1 MVAHIDHVVALV
13 GADHVGLG
21 SDFDGVEALPAGLE
35 DVSKL
40 PNLVRRLLEKGYTD
54 ADVEKILG
62 GNLLRVWAEVERIGR
77 ELRAGS

>member
-1 MVAHIDHVVALV
+1 MAHIDHVVAIA
-13 GADHVGLG
+13 GIDHVGLG
-21 SDFDGVEALPAGLE
+21 SDFDGVEALPTGLE

-40 PNLVRRLLEKGYTD
+40 PNLVRRLLEKGYAE

-62 GNLLRVWAEVERIGR
+62 GNLLRVWTEVERIGR